1 MPGCVSCG
9 APGPPCLLASPVRPS
24 PVLRCISPLLPC
36 SPLPPQEFKRKY
48 KKDMSDSPRALRR
61 LRTSCERAK
70 RTLSSAAQTSI
81 ELDSLYE
88 GLDFYSTITRAR

>member
-1 MPGCVSCG
+1 
-9 APGPPCLLASPVRPS
+9 
-24 PVLRCISPLLPC
+24 
-36 SPLPPQEFKRKY
+36 
-48 KKDMSDSPRALRR
+48 MSDSPRALRR

-88 GLDFYSTITRAR
+88 GLDFYSTITRARCAPAPSAPPALLPCGALLLPAQAAALC

>member
-1 MPGCVSCG
+1 MRLP
-9 APGPPCLLASPVRPS
+9 AFLPS
-24 PVLRCISPLLPC
+24 
-36 SPLPPQEFKRKY
+36 QEFKRKY

-88 GLDFYSTITRAR
+88 GLDFYSTITRARWAAELGQAAGCGVPAAVLGCCAGVGTLMLT